1 MKLVSFSL
9 RRETAS
15 NYAPRQRWG
24 YLVDNDNK
32 IIELADNYVSGF
44 RIETGDSYLLDD
56 ALLRSPV
63 DPGTVV
69 AAAYNYKD
77 LVGPKETYE
86 DPLIF
91 LKSKDSIIGPE
102 EEIIIGDTSKRTWS
116 EVELVIVVSKHCSNV
131 SASSADEYILGYTV
145 GNDITTE
152 NSYGRDH
159 HLALS
164 KARRTYGPI
173 GPYIDTEFIPRS
185 TYSLTNKTNGSVTQH
200 GKLGS
205 MILSP
210 SQILSFISMHITL
223 APGDVIFTGTPAN
236 AMNSLIT
243 NGSRCEVSIEG
254 LGTLI
259 NPVAAR

>member
-1 MKLVSFSL
+1 MKLVSFFL
-9 RRETAS
+9 RKENIS
-15 NYAPRQRWG
+15 NENPKQRWG
-24 YLVDNDNK
+24 YLTDDGKRIV
-32 IIELADNYVSGF
+32 ELSDNYVSGL
-44 RIETGDSYLLDD
+44 RKESGHSYLLDD

-63 DPGTVV
+63 DPATIV

-86 DPLIF
+86 EPLIF
-91 LKSKDSIIGPE
+91 LKSKDSIIGPG

-116 EVELVIVVSKHCSNV
+116 EVELVIVISRHCSNV
-131 SASSADEYILGYTV
+131 PAESADDYILGYTV
-145 GNDITTE
+145 GNDVTTE

-164 KARRTYGPI
+164 KALRTYGPI
-173 GPYIDTEFIPRS
+173 GPYIDTEFIPEP
-185 TYSLTNKTNGSVTQH
+185 TYSLTNKTNGSITQH

-223 APGDVIFTGTPAN
+223 AAGDIIFTGTPAN

-243 NGSRCEVSIEG
+243 PGSECEVSIDG

-259 NPVAAR
+259 NPVAAK